1 MKYRGIIHFHSKYS
15 YDSMLSIE
23 RIVDLALKYELNFI
37 CLTDHE
43 NIGGSIALYNYIQE
57 KKIPIEVII
66 GAEYNTSLGDVI
78 ALGIQ
83 KEIENLTFDNFMKEV
98 KKQGGIVLFPHP
110 YKGHKEVDYI
120 ASKVD
125 MIEVFNSRVSDD
137 GNLKAKELAQKFNIP
152 IYYASDAHNQFSFN
166 NSILEFDRKE
176 DFLYSLLSSRIKC
189 IVCKK
194 SFYWEIIYSQ
204 IVKSYKKRDMKL
216 FVAQLKSM
224 LKLVLKLKLF
234 KRIF

>member
-43 NIGGSIALYNYIQE
+43 NIEGSIALYNYVKDQ
-57 KKIPIEVII
+57 KIPIEVII

-78 ALGIQ
+78 ALGIR
-83 KEIENLTFDNFMKEV
+83 KEIKNLTFDSFVDEV
-98 KKQGGIVLFPHP
+98 KGQGGILLFPHP
-110 YKGHKEVDYI
+110 YKGHKDIEYI
-120 ASKVD
+120 ASKVN
-125 MIEVFNSRVSDD
+125 MIEVFNSRVPEDS
-137 GNLKAKELAQKFNIP
+137 NKKAKLLAKKINKP
-152 IYYASDAHNQFSFN
+152 VYYASDAHNQFSFN

-204 IVKSYKKRDMKL
+204 IVKSYKKRDIKL
-216 FVAQLKSM
+216 FIAQLKSM